1 MPAWAGGGRRR
12 CMAIRPAQRW
22 GLWAAHRCQGAAPDT
37 LQAAGSAGTALA
49 QTVPH
54 CAPGRE
60 PLLCRPARA
69 TTRSM
74 GGLEALGQRIA
85 VAVAGAF
92 RHTPPTRVPARS
104 EWRWSVTPRPR
115 PRPAPVHLSLNP
127 PAPAQP
133 AGRHPTRHPHTMA
146 CALSPAARPAARPAA
161 PAIHTTRPRTAFLDS
176 SHLRFYAP
184 APAPARPAPRRRT
197 PPAAAADAQQAPT
210 HAPASRRARVLQQ
223 VAEVEDTLRRLEVRW
238 QSLVLCGWSV
248 DGACWARA
256 VVGAGAPQI
265 QFPGQPASCQATQPP
280 HPTLRHALIN
290 PCVVPP
296 LPAGWRPAAATPGAG
311 PQQPPQPAGHRQPQQ
326 QHQQQQREQ
335 Q

>member
-69 TTRSM
+69 ITRSM

-85 VAVAGAF
+85 VAAAGAF

-127 PAPAQP
+127 PAPAP
-133 AGRHPTRHPHTMA
+133 ASGQAPHQAPPHHGLRPLPRRTASGTACRASHPHPPPTDGLPGQQPP
-146 CALSPAARPAARPAA
+146 ALL
-161 PAIHTTRPRTAFLDS
+161 RPR
-176 SHLRFYAP
+176 P
-184 APAPARPAPRRRT
+184 
-197 PPAAAADAQQAPT
+197 
-210 HAPASRRARVLQQ
+210 RAR
-223 VAEVEDTLRRLEVRW
+223 
-238 QSLVLCGWSV
+238 
-248 DGACWARA
+248 
-256 VVGAGAPQI
+256 
-265 QFPGQPASCQATQPP
+265 
-280 HPTLRHALIN
+280 
-290 PCVVPP
+290 
-296 LPAGWRPAAATPGAG
+296 TPGAPTAHTASG
-311 PQQPPQPAGHRQPQQ
+311 GRRRAAGAHPRPRQPPRPRAAAGGGGGGHAAAPGGALA
-326 QHQQQQREQ
+326 EPGAMWLVG
-335 Q
+335 